1 MKNNVMIENVNK
13 IDRIK
18 NNNKNKNKNTI
29 VFASKRDEV
38 SILLDESLL
47 VGDLGVECHKH
58 YVTGCFK

>member
-1 MKNNVMIENVNK
+1 MKNNVMFENVNK

-18 NNNKNKNKNTI
+18 NNNKNKSKNTI

-58 YVTGCFK
+58 